1 MEVAPENWIRYGG
14 ALGRRFA
21 ELAEQCPIILHGL
34 SLNLGGT
41 APLDMDLVRNVHDFM
56 HRHRCPLY
64 SEHLTAC
71 GDHGHLYDLMPI
83 PFTEEAVRHTAGRI
97 RQVQDALG
105 CRIAVENASYYAAP
119 GQQMGERDFLL
130 AVLEE
135 ADCNLLLD
143 INNIQVN
150 AINHGYE
157 PLEFLRAMPR
167 ERIAYF
173 HVAGHYVEAED
184 LRIDTHG
191 DQVIE
196 PVWDLLVESYRLF
209 GIRPT
214 LLERDFN
221 FPPLEEMLA
230 EVDHIRGLQTEAEVE
245 VNAA

>member
-14 ALGRRFA
+14 RQARCFA

-41 APLDMDLVRNVHDFM
+41 APLDLDLVRNVGGFM
-56 HRHRCPLY
+56 RQHRCPIY

-83 PFTEEAVRHTAGRI
+83 PFTGEAVRHTAGRI
-97 RQVQDALG
+97 RQVQDVLG
-105 CRIAVENASYYAAP
+105 CRIAIENASYYAAP
-119 GQQMGERDFLL
+119 GQQMTEQEFLL

-150 AINHGYE
+150 AINHSYE
-157 PLEFLRAMPR
+157 PLAFLGAMP
-167 ERIAYF
+167 EKRIAYL
-173 HVAGHYVEAED
+173 HVAGHYTEAED

-191 DQVIE
+191 DQVSE
-196 PVWDLLVESYRLF
+196 PVWALLAESYRLF

-221 FPPLEEMLA
+221 FPPLEELLS
-230 EVDHIRGLQTEAEVE
+230 EVDHIRHLQDSMQPEANV
-245 VNAA
+245 A

>member
-14 ALGRRFA
+14 ASARRFSA
-21 ELAEQCPIILHGL
+21 LAEQCPIILHGL

-41 APLDMDLVRNVHDFM
+41 APLDMDLVRNVGDFM
-56 HRHRCPLY
+56 QRHRCPFY

-83 PFTEEAVRHTAGRI
+83 PFTEEAVRHAATRI

-119 GQQMGERDFLL
+119 GRQLAEQDFLL

-135 ADCNLLLD
+135 ADCDLLLD

-150 AINHGYE
+150 AINHGYD
-157 PLEFLRAMPR
+157 PLAFLRAMPG
-167 ERIAYF
+167 ERIAYL

-191 DQVIE
+191 DQVEE
-196 PVWDLLVESYRLF
+196 PVWDLLAECYRLF

-221 FPPLEEMLA
+221 FPPLEELLA
-230 EVDHIRGLQTEAEVE
+230 EVDHIRHLQTDVE
-245 VNAA
+245 QKADVS